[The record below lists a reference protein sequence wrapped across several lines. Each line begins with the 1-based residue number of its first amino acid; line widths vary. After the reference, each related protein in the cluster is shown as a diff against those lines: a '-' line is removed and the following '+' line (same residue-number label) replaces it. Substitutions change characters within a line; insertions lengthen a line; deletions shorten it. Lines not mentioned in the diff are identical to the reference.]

1 MQTTCIISILTILRA
16 VDTLYKEYLKSKG
29 ISIISVTQPIDN
41 NNATG
46 DLMTNIIFH
55 FSQFE
60 NNLRKDMCTAGKIAY
75 LENWDWYTAPLV
87 GCRKDKTAA
96 KKHQFVIDD
105 KGELI
110 VQAFKWQVMIP
121 IIIQPLQ
128 LYSSVSASNQQ

>member
-1 MQTTCIISILTILRA
+1 MQTTCTISILTILRA

-29 ISIISVTQPIDN
+29 ISISIISVTQPIDN

-46 DLMTNIIFH
+46 AFMANIIFH

-60 NNLRKDMCTAGKIAY
+60 NNLRKDKCTAGKIAN
-75 LENWDWYTAPLV
+75 LENWDWYSAPIV

-105 KGELI
+105 KGGLI
-110 VQAFKWQVMIP
+110 AQA
-121 IIIQPLQ
+121 L
-128 LYSSVSASNQQ
+128 NGR

>member
-1 MQTTCIISILTILRA
+1 MQPTCTISILTILRA

-29 ISIISVTQPIDN
+29 ISISISISIISVTQPIDN

-46 DLMTNIIFH
+46 AFMANIIFH

-60 NNLRKDMCTAGKIAY
+60 NNLRKDKCTAGKIAN
-75 LENWDWYTAPLV
+75 LENWDWYSAPIV

-105 KGELI
+105 KGKLI
-110 VQAFKWQVMIP
+110 AQA
-121 IIIQPLQ
+121 L
-128 LYSSVSASNQQ
+128 NGR